1 MSYTIETPTE
11 TVEIYRDITIIKSKE
26 DTLNYTKQMSNY
38 IVVENKASGTPT
50 TYTFPTLNDLHKW
63 VENETG
69 KSSIPVDGDIER
81 RVKTELLTKIT
92 EFLGGGNNKKV
103 KTTQDIIDKYP
114 NVSVQIFDTIKKN
127 TEDLSTPPKGMTS
140 EYIQEFQQFRTHPE
154 YIHYYVSMILFGSIY
169 VGTNIYYNVELRNFL
184 KEYTNKNVLFE
195 IKETQI
201 LYESPLGAHAYH
213 DCVKELYSI
222 FGEILPELAYGIIQC
237 KLESNIFNPL
247 ASDAKHTAKLWV
259 QTYLNTFY
267 IKSESGATKRSDF
280 IEHFK
285 AHSKNLVSKIGTE
298 RAISILYLKDVLVHV
313 EAPDKLLELPM
324 VRRAPGMYIQ
334 GYSLKSASVTNAIIE
349 KEVTEYQEEKNKS
362 ALDLKRSITIE
373 TREVLT
379 NTDSGSIFTI
389 TTPEDVKNGFG
400 YARFRIADEDIQH
413 VPEITLTIGGG
424 IIDRVYPSIRNAKYD
439 NFLFPFTRQYQIPP
453 LPYADTKLVIEKTK
467 KPVKILYDVV
477 KSYDKI
483 DYSKEYRIR
492 ANITQK
498 MRGYYG
504 EHELSKFSVFSN
516 LYVEGKVY
524 NLSVR
529 LPDTAYFVRYIP
541 DDKDQ
546 DKYIEFK
553 KIDGVWEC
561 DLGWEGVQLW
571 DKDTKRSGILKYE
584 DRCTEKYQLDIFA
597 DTVQYITF
605 MSGMA
610 GTAYQYLK

>member
-1 MSYTIETPTE
+1 MRYTIETPTKIIE
-11 TVEIYRDITIIKSKE
+11 LDRNTDIIKSKE

-38 IVVENKASGTPT
+38 IVVENMASGAPT
-50 TYTFPTLNDLHKW
+50 TYTFPTLDDLRVW
-63 VENETG
+63 VTG

-92 EFLGGGNNKKV
+92 EFLGGGSNKKV
-103 KTTQDIIDKYP
+103 QSTQDIIDKYP
-114 NVSVQIFDTIKKN
+114 NVSVEIFDIIKKN
-127 TEDLSTPPKGMTS
+127 TANLSSPPTDLSYV
-140 EYIQEFQQFRTHPE
+140 EEFQQFRTHPE
-154 YIHYYVSMILFGSIY
+154 YVHYYISIILYYSMY
-169 VGTNIYYNVELRNFL
+169 VGTNINYNVELRNFL
-184 KEYTNKNVLFE
+184 KEYINKNVLFE

-201 LYESPLGAHAYH
+201 LYGNRSIKAYH
-213 DCVKELYSI
+213 DCVKELYST
-222 FGEILPELAYGIIQC
+222 FGEILPELAYGLIQWN
-237 KLESNIFNPL
+237 LRDNMFDPL

-267 IKSESGATKRSDF
+267 VKYETYATKRSDF

-285 AHSKNLVSKIGTE
+285 AHSKSLVSKITNGFE
-298 RAISILYLKDVLVHV
+298 ISKLYLKDVLAHV

-334 GYSLKSASVTNAIIE
+334 GYSLMSTSVSNSIVE
-349 KEVTEYQEEKNKS
+349 KQVTEYKEENVS

-373 TREVLT
+373 TREVIT
-379 NTDSGSIFTI
+379 NMDSGSIFTI
-389 TTPEDVKNGFG
+389 TTPGDVKNGFG
-400 YARFRIADEDIQH
+400 YARFRIADEDTQH

-453 LPYADTKLVIEKTK
+453 LPYADTKLVVEKTK

-516 LYVEGKVY
+516 LYVEGKVH

-546 DKYIEFK
+546 DKYMEFK
-553 KIDGVWEC
+553 KIDDVWEC
-561 DLGWEGVQLW
+561 DLGYEGVDLW

-597 DTVQYITF
+597 DTIQYVTF